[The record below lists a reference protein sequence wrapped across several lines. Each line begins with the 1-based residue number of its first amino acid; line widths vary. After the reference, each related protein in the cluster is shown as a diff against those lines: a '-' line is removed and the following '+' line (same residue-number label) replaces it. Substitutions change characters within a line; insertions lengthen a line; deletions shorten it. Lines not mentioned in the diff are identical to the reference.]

1 MLPKQV
7 GAHCIETCHI
17 NLYQIG
23 NSNPLETRQ
32 YDSSLLLCKNGG
44 NVQSRTATSNQG
56 NIRLSVSQSNSSYNR
71 VLTKQ
76 SEWKPRNYKESN
88 NWNLNPK
95 IFFSDFES

>member
-23 NSNPLETRQ
+23 NNNPLETRQ

-44 NVQSRTATSNQG
+44 NVQSRTAIQVNKEISDYVLANRIAVTTEYLPSSLNG
-56 NIRLSVSQSNSSYNR
+56 NLEITKSQ
-71 VLTKQ
+71 T
-76 SEWKPRNYKESN
+76 
-88 NWNLNPK
+88 
-95 IFFSDFES
+95 IGI